1 MSLNSRSTW
10 QSGLHASVDAMA
22 EAESGLAQII
32 VVGEEWTNA
41 GPQNRVAAQPQ
52 CLRTANTTRTA
63 DALCRARMTPPT
75 RGMLGQPPHRAYHLR
90 LLCRSSSPPSSPSEV
105 FFLSKFRCI
114 FIGSVDRYGRR
125 FASAEGHAPF
135 RRRGRGQHP
144 RNTVLPP
151 AREFAGLTA
160 SRDASPLYMPL
171 CGAGTDAECLC
182 ACSSRARIAAARRP
196 TLLK

>member
-90 LLCRSSSPPSSPSEV
+90 LLCRSSSPPKQPVRS
-105 FFLSKFRCI
+105 FFSF
-114 FIGSVDRYGRR
+114 
-125 FASAEGHAPF
+125 
-135 RRRGRGQHP
+135 
-144 RNTVLPP
+144 
-151 AREFAGLTA
+151 
-160 SRDASPLYMPL
+160 
-171 CGAGTDAECLC
+171 
-182 ACSSRARIAAARRP
+182 
-196 TLLK
+196 

>member
-90 LLCRSSSPPSSPSEV
+90 LLCRSSSPQARQKFFFFLNFGASSSEV
-105 FFLSKFRCI
+105 LTDMDAGLRA
-114 FIGSVDRYGRR
+114 RR
-125 FASAEGHAPF
+125 ATRHSEGAAEGSTHEI
-135 RRRGRGQHP
+135 RCYR
-144 RNTVLPP
+144 LP
-151 AREFAGLTA
+151 A
-160 SRDASPLYMPL
+160 SLQ
-171 CGAGTDAECLC
+171 G
-182 ACSSRARIAAARRP
+182 
-196 TLLK
+196 